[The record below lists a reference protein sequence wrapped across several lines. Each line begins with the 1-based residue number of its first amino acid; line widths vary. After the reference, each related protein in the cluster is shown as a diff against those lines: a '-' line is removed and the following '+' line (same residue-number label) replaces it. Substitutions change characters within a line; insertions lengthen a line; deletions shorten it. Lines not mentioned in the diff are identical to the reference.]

1 MSSETRSEGP
11 ALEGDLWVVVRD
23 DLWDAQ
29 PGEQL
34 MVRVETD
41 PWPLMS
47 DDIYSIPITPEWS
60 EHMYYER
67 QKYSAVWSAIRDMY
81 KDPGTLV
88 TVSTI

>member
-1 MSSETRSEGP
+1 MAPEATSEGP

-34 MVRVETD
+34 MVRVFPD
-41 PWPLMS
+41 PCPPLTE
-47 DDIYSIPITPEWS
+47 DTYSIPCTTEWS
-60 EHMYYER
+60 EHMYHER